1 MKTDT
6 LIAWYENEKRSLPW
20 REKRDPYAIWISEI
34 MLQQTRVDQVIGY
47 YLRFMARFPTVANL
61 AESSEDQVLKL
72 WQGLGYY
79 SRARNIHKTAK
90 ILHFEQKGLFPT
102 HRTALMKLPGIGEYT
117 SGAIASIAFDEK
129 VPAIDGNVQRV
140 IARFHGISLPI
151 NATEGAKRI
160 KEYVEAILPDSHCG
174 TFNQALMELGA
185 LICKPTSPLCREC
198 PLHPTCHAYLHQQ
211 TAHLPVKIKRTKYRH
226 RYFHYLVILQHSYT
240 YFYHRNNPKD
250 IWYHLYEFPLIE
262 TEAPSSP
269 EQILASLTTQYP
281 SMGKQITLIQK
292 TPEVVHT
299 LSHQKIHAQFFLLR
313 IAPPSTPPNHW
324 IKVEAGLLENYP
336 THVLT
341 QRFLHRHGLSLLPP
355 HKDP

>member
-1 MKTDT
+1 MKTGT
-6 LIAWYENEKRSLPW
+6 LITWYEKEKRSLPW
-20 REKRDPYAIWISEI
+20 REKTDPYAIWISEI

-47 YLRFMARFPTVANL
+47 YLRFMEHFPSIAELARA
-61 AESSEDQVLKL
+61 SEDQVLKL

-90 ILHFEQKGLFPT
+90 ILHFERKDRFPSQ
-102 HRTALMKLPGIGEYT
+102 RMELVKLPGIGDYT

-140 IARFHGISLPI
+140 IARFQGVSLPI
-151 NATEGAKRI
+151 NTTEGAKKV

-198 PLHPTCHAYLHQQ
+198 PLQHTCYAFQHHQ
-211 TAHLPVKIKRTKYRH
+211 TADLPVKIKRTKYRH
-226 RYFHYLVILQHSYT
+226 RYFHYLVILQQSHT
-240 YFYHRNNPKD
+240 YLHHRNNPKD
-250 IWYHLYEFPLIE
+250 IWYHLYEFPLME
-262 TEAPSSP
+262 TEAPASP
-269 EQILASLTTQYP
+269 EQILASLTTQHP
-281 SMGKQITLIQK
+281 SMGKQITLVQK

-299 LSHQKIHAQFFLLR
+299 LSHQKIHAQFFILQTR
-313 IAPPSTPPNHW
+313 HTPSAENHW
-324 IKVEAGLLENYP
+324 IKVNINNLDDYP

-355 HKDP
+355 HKHP